1 MVGALAAY
9 AFSSSG
15 ALAWTFPDLLNND
28 RLRIN
33 YLLLAVSAAA
43 AVAFARSFFEERI
56 FTPWLARACT
66 ATIVAL
72 LGTAA
77 LFAGLAPWRIALLDR
92 LYALALIGLL
102 LLPIPIIVRAW
113 RMEINRSA
121 GRRVGQECVHT
132 VLS

>member
-1 MVGALAAY
+1 MLPPPPRSPRTAPLVPSPSLFRSLAAY
-9 AFSSSG
+9 AFSPSG
-15 ALAWTFPDLLNND
+15 ALACTFPDLLNND

-92 LYALALIGLL
+92 LSALAFKIG
-102 LLPIPIIVRAW
+102 RAH
-113 RMEINRSA
+113 
-121 GRRVGQECVHT
+121 V
-132 VLS
+132 

>member
-56 FTPWLARACT
+56 FTPWLARARSEEHT
-66 ATIVAL
+66 SEL
-72 LGTAA
+72 QSLM
-77 LFAGLAPWRIALLDR
+77 RNS
-92 LYALALIGLL
+92 YAVSCLKKKNTNPNHIK
-102 LLPIPIIVRAW
+102 
-113 RMEINRSA
+113 NK
-121 GRRVGQECVHT
+121 HT
-132 VLS
+132 TTTN

>member
-66 ATIVAL
+66 ATIVAR

-77 LFAGLAPWRIALLDR
+77 PFAGLAPWRVALVHRGYPTD
-92 LYALALIGLL
+92 LL
-102 LLPIPIIVRAW
+102 GVLLR
-113 RMEINRSA
+113 
-121 GRRVGQECVHT
+121 T
-132 VLS
+132 

>member
-9 AFSSSG
+9 AFASSG
-15 ALAWTFPDLLNND
+15 ALAWTCPDLLNND

-43 AVAFARSFFEERI
+43 AVAFARRFFEERI

-77 LFAGLAPWRIALLDR
+77 PFSGLAPWWTAMLDR
-92 LYALALIGLL
+92 PYALTSIWLL
-102 LLPIPIIVRAW
+102 LLTITIMLAGG
-113 RMEINRSA
+113 RMKSD
-121 GRRVGQECVHT
+121 T
-132 VLS
+132 L